1 MFVFVCV
8 YVVDI
13 YICMNMQ
20 VSISPIT
27 AVISTYMYSSQNK
40 ASNKWDRSGSIYTY
54 MYTERYFQAGKLLL
68 ILCFEI
74 RGGDL

>member
-27 AVISTYMYSSQNK
+27 AVISTYMYSLGNK
-40 ASNKWDRSGSIYTY
+40 ASNKWDRNVSIYTY
-54 MYTERYFQAGKLLL
+54 MCTKRYFLAGKLLL

-74 RGGDL
+74 LCL